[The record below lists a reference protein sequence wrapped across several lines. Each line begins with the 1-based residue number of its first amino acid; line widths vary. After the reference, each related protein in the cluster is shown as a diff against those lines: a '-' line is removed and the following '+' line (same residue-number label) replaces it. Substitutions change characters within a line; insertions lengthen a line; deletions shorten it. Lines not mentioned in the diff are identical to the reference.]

1 MPTKTEI
8 ANIALAL
15 IGGDLV
21 TDVNVDDSRE
31 AQLIRVH
38 YNAARDATLEAQE
51 WSFAIRRFEPPLQVE
66 KPLYEWGNAFLPPA
80 EIIRVLSCDQVTV
93 NQFDTAIAAN
103 NPKPPQV
110 DWDFENGLI
119 LSDEARILARGITN
133 DVNEGMFSPLFVQAF
148 AARLAMMVAL
158 PLTQSQQIF
167 QDAGALYS
175 GFIKEAKTR
184 DGMQGRSKRIRNRS
198 LLQVR

>member
-1 MPTKTEI
+1 MTTRTEI

-21 TDVNVDDSRE
+21 TDVDLDDSRE
-31 AQLIRVH
+31 AKLIRIN
-38 YNAARDATLEAQE
+38 YNASKDATLEAQE
-51 WSFAIRRFEPPLQVE
+51 WSFAIRRFVPPLQQE
-66 KPLYEWGNAFLPPA
+66 SPLYEWGNAFLPPSD
-80 EIIRVLSCDQVTV
+80 IIRVLSCDQVTV
-93 NQFDTAIAAN
+93 NQFDTAIASN

-119 LSDEARILARGITN
+119 LSDEKNIFARGITRN
-133 DVNEGMFSPLFVQAF
+133 VTEGQFSPTFIQAF

-158 PLTQSQQIF
+158 PLTQSNQIF
-167 QDAGALYS
+167 QNAGGLYA

-198 LLQVR
+198 LMQVR